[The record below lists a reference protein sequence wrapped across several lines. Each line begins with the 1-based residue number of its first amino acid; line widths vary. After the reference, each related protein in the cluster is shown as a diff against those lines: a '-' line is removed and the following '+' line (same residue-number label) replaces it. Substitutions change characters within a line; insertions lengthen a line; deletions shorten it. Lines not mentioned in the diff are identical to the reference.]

1 MNDDQFITADALELL
16 LMNQIAIRAA
26 IEEVSLWINQRGS
39 TSVHDNVMTILQA
52 LDVNA
57 ESISLTISSLRS

>member
-1 MNDDQFITADALELL
+1 MNDLSQLMRLL
-16 LMNQIAIRAA
+16 INQIAIRAA

-39 TSVHDNVMTILQA
+39 TSVHDNVMTTLQA

-57 ESISLTISSLRS
+57 GALARFALKKHSPQI